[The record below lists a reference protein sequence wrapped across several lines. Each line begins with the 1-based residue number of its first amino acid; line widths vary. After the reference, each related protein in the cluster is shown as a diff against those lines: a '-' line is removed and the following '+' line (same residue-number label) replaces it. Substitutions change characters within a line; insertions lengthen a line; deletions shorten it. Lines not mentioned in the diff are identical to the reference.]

1 MQQMDVK
8 KVDGNLT
15 LLGVDYL
22 GDEDIEKNVFE
33 FIEEKK
39 PDKVGIA
46 ICETRFETLK
56 GDGSWKEK
64 PLLPTYKKGKIG
76 PLIYQTFVDSINENL
91 RQFKNI
97 EPEIHVA
104 RLVPFMDKLNTDV
117 EFIDRDITLTLGTA
131 YQNMS
136 IFEKLKMV
144 KYLKSTMLSFSGKKK
159 SDSVDNIKHHD
170 DLVEGVLEKLEMFA
184 PSVANKARKERK
196 EYMAKMLYGFS
207 KSGTVVAVLPKS
219 KIYDVFKEVNRL
231 KMEERFKGE
240 SSSVKHLENIGKK
253 VYSKVI
259 RYASS
264 IFFIALAI
272 YLFLFSDVLNIW
284 RAWLYWFL
292 AVGGMSALGSALVK
306 GHPFSIIISFLLAP
320 FMSLTLHGPGWIAGY
335 VELKVRNPTMA
346 DVKNLTACRN
356 ASEFLS
362 NNVIKV
368 FLVGTFSNIFTWL
381 GLFIIL
387 PLLIR
392 FAG

>member
-1 MQQMDVK
+1 MPQMDIK
-8 KVDGNLT
+8 KVDDNLT
-15 LLGVDYL
+15 LLGIDYI
-22 GDEDIEKNVFE
+22 GDEGVEEQIFD
-33 FIEEKK
+33 FIEEKE
-39 PDKVGIA
+39 PDKIGIT

-56 GDGSWKEK
+56 GDESWKEK
-64 PLLPTYKKGKIG
+64 RLLPTYKKGKIG

-91 RQFKNI
+91 RRFKNI
-97 EPEIHVA
+97 EAEGHIA
-104 RLVPFMDKLNTDV
+104 RLVPFVDKLNTDI
-117 EFIDRDITLTLGTA
+117 EFVDRDIALTLGTA

-136 IFEKLKMV
+136 ILEKLKMI

-170 DLVEGVLEKLEMFA
+170 DIVEGVLDKLEMFA
-184 PSVANKARKERK
+184 PSVVRKARRERV
-196 EYMAKMLYGFS
+196 EYIAKKLYGFS
-207 KSGTVVAVLPKS
+207 NKGTVVAVIPKS
-219 KIYDVFKEVNRL
+219 KIYDIFKEINRL

-240 SSSVKHLENIGKK
+240 NSSVTHLEKIGKK

-272 YLFLFSDVLNIW
+272 YLFVFSDVLNIW

-292 AVGGMSALGSALVK
+292 AVGGMSALGSALAK

-320 FMSLTLHGPGWIAGY
+320 FMSLTLHGPGWISGY
-335 VELKVRNPTMA
+335 VELKVRQPTMA
-346 DVKNLTACRN
+346 DVKRLTNSKN

-368 FLVGTFSNIFTWL
+368 FLVGTFSNIFTWI
-381 GLFIIL
+381 GLFVVL

-392 FAG
+392 FVG